1 MVGGRADPSCSPAR
15 TSRPT
20 HHVDASL
27 LCRWFRGLSACCV
40 VKGAWPTSGWV
51 DVGLRRS
58 LSINMSRRARLWWWR
73 GAVCLSQLYLPQSS
87 KKIVSVLWNRTA
99 AHIIGNGNL
108 PAKNP
113 TCGRLLFPTCG
124 RLLNDRAHMH
134 EYRHQ
139 TLVSR
144 K

>member
-1 MVGGRADPSCSPAR
+1 MASKVGNEPSVGAGSNP
-15 TSRPT
+15 PT
-20 HHVDASL
+20 RGSMPTFDAMFCFGGKPQTWHRNL
-27 LCRWFRGLSACCV
+27 ELGIELSAW
-40 VKGAWPTSGWV
+40 KH
-51 DVGLRRS
+51 GL
-58 LSINMSRRARLWWWR
+58 NMSRRARLWWWR